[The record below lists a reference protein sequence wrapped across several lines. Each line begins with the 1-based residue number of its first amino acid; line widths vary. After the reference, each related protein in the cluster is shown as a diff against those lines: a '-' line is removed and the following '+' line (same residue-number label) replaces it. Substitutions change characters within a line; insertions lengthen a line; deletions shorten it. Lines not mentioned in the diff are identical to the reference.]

1 MLAESVSDDVFKKKM
16 FNGEIMSHSSFSKVT
31 EKVVLLELEGLIE
44 IIVRIRLQKFCFY
57 QQAFFEGYE
66 ISIKKTIVLI

>member
-1 MLAESVSDDVFKKKM
+1 MLAESVSDDLFKKKM

-44 IIVRIRLQKFCFY
+44 IIVRFRAAKILFLS
-57 QQAFFEGYE
+57 A
-66 ISIKKTIVLI
+66 SIL

>member
-16 FNGEIMSHSSFSKVT
+16 FNGEMSHSSFSKVT

-44 IIVRIRLQKFCFY
+44 IIVRFRAAKILFLS
-57 QQAFFEGYE
+57 A
-66 ISIKKTIVLI
+66 SIL